1 MSLSNFNDLSV
12 QADENTL
19 QAADGIDTITLEE
32 ATSPLKKHS
41 KENEGKKH
49 HGIGHNL
56 KKAVSPHPGKKVAKE
71 KAAYIPSKSTTS
83 GLAMIQP
90 EGAAGDIV
98 RSGHIELDTIFASND
113 SEVGRQPITVNVV
126 NAPNNSTVQ
135 CGCDNINCLFC
146 NLILSIQKTDP
157 AVLQ

>member
-1 MSLSNFNDLSV
+1 MLLSV
-12 QADENTL
+12 QADENAS

-32 ATSPLKKHS
+32 ASTDRHSPLKKKS
-41 KENEGKKH
+41 KENEGKKHH

-56 KKAVSPHPGKKVAKE
+56 KKAVSPNPAKKAAKE
-71 KAAYIPSKSTTS
+71 KAPYIPSNSTTS

-98 RSGHIELDTIFASND
+98 RSGHLELDTIFASND

-135 CGCDNINCLFC
+135 CGCDNINCPFC

-157 AVLQ
+157 SVLQ